1 MLDFMDNNKYTMLA
15 GRILLALIYFQGG
28 FLLFSDMSGVVMYA
42 ASKNIPEILVTAAF
56 ALKLLAG
63 LAIII
68 GFQTRLAA
76 LGLVIFTLCTAFI
89 FHPYPD
95 GVFMKEL
102 SMVGGLLLLLAVGP
116 GEVSID
122 YLRKRNDRTL

>member
-1 MLDFMDNNKYTMLA
+1 MLDFMDNCKYTMLA
-15 GRILLALIYFQGG
+15 GRVLLAIIYFLGG
-28 FLLFSDMSGVVMYA
+28 FSLFGDMSGVVGYA
-42 ASKNIPEILVTAAF
+42 ATKGVPELLVTAAF
-56 ALKLLAG
+56 ALKLLGG

-95 GVFMKEL
+95 MVFMKEL
-102 SMVGGLLLLLAVGP
+102 SMVGGLLILAAVGP
-116 GEVSID
+116 GELSVDSF
-122 YLRKRNDRTL
+122 RKKS